1 MKQLTKKYFNVDHR
15 KPWKV
20 SLGKLPSWK
29 LRFSVSLTEND
40 GNQTKLKLEQGKR
53 NGKENHRDVL
63 WIDLLLLETW
73 KTRKSLGMCY
83 CHKTS
88 CSTEIGL
95 LRFSASVRKRQDGN
109 LSWKWSTSELVGKVR
124 NNPSQIR
131 NFVRKLVLP
140 YPTRNKPTPSNIH
153 VFRGLQCLTA
163 CSSCFNVV
171 VTQLLIHP
179 WPLKSSKRHP
189 IPLSSVDA
197 VLSPCAMAVVISP
210 QVFST
215 TAEVAIFEFSAN
227 TTVSSVRN
235 LFFLSRNTCNVSKTS
250 FAANKSS
257 KSTR

>member
-1 MKQLTKKYFNVDHR
+1 MKQRNILTSIKGNHERCHLENCLLGR
-15 KPWKV
+15 KG
-20 SLGKLPSWK
+20 SLHLWLKTMEIKPSW
-29 LRFSVSLTEND
+29 NW
-40 GNQTKLKLEQGKR
+40 N
-53 NGKENHRDVL
+53 KENEMEKK
-63 WIDLLLLETW
+63 IIMMFCGSTFLLLETW

-153 VFRGLQCLTA
+153 IFRGLQCLTA
-163 CSSCFNVV
+163 CSSCLNVV
-171 VTQLLIHP
+171 VTQLLVRP

-189 IPLSSVDA
+189 IPLTSGDA

-235 LFFLSRNTCNVSKTS
+235 LFLLSINTCNVSKTS